1 MFKSGFVALVG
12 KPNAGK
18 SSLVNSLVGFDVSI
32 ITPKPQTTR
41 FNIKG
46 IRTTSKSQIIFID
59 TPGVHTPKQKLG
71 NYMMKGVEKATEA
84 VDVVLYVVDGSH
96 PVLDEANSN
105 IIKAVFKASKKVILA
120 INKVDAIK
128 KENILRIIEE
138 YVNFARSLGYNF
150 LDIIPI
156 SVVKKDGLD
165 TLINIIED
173 NLPEGDMIYSEED
186 VTDINEKDI
195 VSEIIRKACLKFLD
209 EEVPHGI
216 NILVD
221 KFKEKVTENGN
232 TVYNIEATLI
242 CKRDSH
248 KGIIIGKGGEMLKR
262 ITQFSLKEMQ
272 QVLGVRCTLK
282 LWVKVRPDWDNNEN
296 YLSNIK
302 DKIR

>member
-71 NYMMKGVEKATEA
+71 SYMMKGVEKATEA

-138 YVNFARSLGYNF
+138 YVNFASNLGYQF
-150 LDIIPI
+150 IDIVPI

-165 TLINIIED
+165 SLINVIED
-173 NLPEGDMIYSEED
+173 ALPTGEMIYSEED

-195 VSEIIRKACLKFLD
+195 VSEIIRKACLKYLD
-209 EEVPHGI
+209 QEVPHGI

>member
-71 NYMMKGVEKATEA
+71 SYMMKGVEKATEA

-138 YVNFARSLGYNF
+138 YVNFASNLGYKFMN
-150 LDIIPI
+150 IVPI

-165 TLINIIED
+165 SLINVIED
-173 NLPEGDMIYSEED
+173 ALPTGEMIYSEDD

-195 VSEIIRKACLKFLD
+195 VSEIIRKACLKYLD
-209 EEVPHGI
+209 QEVPHGI

-221 KFKEKVTENGN
+221 KFNEKITESGN